1 MVCGIGIPFNET
13 SHLIYAAK
21 ATDVETVII
30 NGKIV
35 MENRQLTM
43 VNAEKVMD
51 MAEKAKERLL
61 ERLNADIK

>member
-1 MVCGIGIPFNET
+1 LYNGT

-21 ATDVETVII
+21 STDVETVII

-35 MENRQLTM
+35 MENRRLTHLN
-43 VNAEKVMD
+43 VEKVMD

-61 ERLNADIK
+61 ERLKANIK